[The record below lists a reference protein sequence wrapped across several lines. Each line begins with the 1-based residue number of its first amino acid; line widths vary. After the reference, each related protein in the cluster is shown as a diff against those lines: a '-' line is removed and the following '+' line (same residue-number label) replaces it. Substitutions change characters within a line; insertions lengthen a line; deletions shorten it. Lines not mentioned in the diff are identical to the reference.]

1 MSLPDARD
9 GLTRLQRII
18 LWQLHLA
25 QTERGGHGVSTA
37 MLYGRV
43 IEYIDVSLE
52 EFQLVLTQMVGQRL
66 K

>member
-1 MSLPDARD
+1 MLPDARD

-25 QTERGGHGVSTA
+25 QNERGGHAVSTA

-43 IEYIDVSLE
+43 LPHIEVSLE
-52 EFQLVLTQMVGQRL
+52 EFQRVVTQRVGQRV